1 MLKKKIFQTCVELTN
16 GKYSSTVLKKL
27 TKSNLSRLLIQPFAK
42 VYNIDTTEMLEEI
55 DDFKNLNEFFTR
67 KLHPDARPINN
78 EVGSVVSPVDGKISE
93 VGNLTS
99 ESTFVVKGQ
108 EYNVR
113 TLLGDGNLA
122 EEYADGIYMIVYLS
136 PRNYHRIH
144 IPLDSK
150 IEDAYSLG
158 KYSYPVNNLGLELGD
173 KILSYNY
180 RQVYN
185 LSADSFSYLLVA
197 VGAQNVNSI
206 VPTYDSI
213 YLKKGDELGYFEF
226 GSTVVLLFKK
236 DQIKLE
242 EIHNKEIKMGEKI
255 AEII

>member
-16 GKYSSTVLKKL
+16 GKYSSTALKKI

-42 VYNIDTTEMLEEI
+42 MYKIDTSEILEEI

-67 KLHPDARPINN
+67 KLHPDARPIDSKL
-78 EVGSVVSPVDGKISE
+78 GSIVSPTDGKISE
-93 VGNLTS
+93 VGNLTT
-99 ESTFVVKGQ
+99 ESTFIVKGQ
-108 EYNVR
+108 EYNAR
-113 TLLGDGNLA
+113 TLLGDKSLA
-122 EEYADGIYMIVYLS
+122 EEYADGIYIIIYLS
-136 PRNYHRIH
+136 PKNYHRIH
-144 IPLDSK
+144 IPVDSK

-158 KYSYPVNNLGLELGD
+158 KYSYPVNDLGLELGD

-185 LSADSFSYLLVA
+185 LSSDNLNYLLVA

-213 YLKKGDELGYFEF
+213 YLKKGEELGYFEF

-242 EIHNKEIKMGEKI
+242 EIYNKEIKMGEKI